1 MIDFSGTYL
10 FSESSSYEGIK
21 DSYKLS
27 LVVTNFFHY
36 SGSVSQQTLP
46 FGAATA
52 GEGDKQE
59 WKVTG
64 QRNMGNLLEIN
75 VTGKGKYLLS
85 KTEKGIN
92 WAFTG
97 RPEDWHL

>member
-10 FSESSSYEGIK
+10 FSESSSYEGVS
-21 DSYKLS
+21 DSYELS

-36 SGSVSQQTLP
+36 SGKVSQLTEPTGSSPL
-46 FGAATA
+46 
-52 GEGDKQE
+52 GEGEKQE
-59 WKVTG
+59 WKISG
-64 QRNMGNLLEIN
+64 QRNIGNLLELN

-85 KTEKGIN
+85 KTENGIN

-97 RPEDWHL
+97 RPEDWNR